1 MIKRALIL
9 MTVLALALTAC
20 GQQTTAEKQGIKVT
34 ARDGAEITR
43 FDVQKG
49 EDGITT
55 VSLDRN

>member
-1 MIKRALIL
+1 MRKALVL
-9 MTVLALALTAC
+9 LALLALALTAC

-43 FDVQKG
+43 FDVQTE

-55 VSLDRN
+55 VALEWN